1 MAAIDNLMAELD
13 ERRLAQ
19 LIGVP
24 HDNARARYPLRKNT
38 VDSFEE
44 YEDTLGD
51 YFNKHF
57 SSCVSRGGSLPRAEA
72 VGRAKGIIER
82 EYRRRHGGDIMTAYN
97 DAHDSTN
104 GGLRSQLDAVCES
117 LKSESVE
124 HYVRDVFDRH
134 VKPNAWPEKV
144 LIIGAR

>member
-1 MAAIDNLMAELD
+1 MAELD

-51 YFNKHF
+51 YLNQHF
-57 SSCVSRGGSLPRAEA
+57 SACVSRGGSLPRAEA
-72 VGRAKGIIER
+72 VGRAKGIIEK

-104 GGLRSQLDAVCES
+104 GGLTGV
-117 LKSESVE
+117 
-124 HYVRDVFDRH
+124 
-134 VKPNAWPEKV
+134 P
-144 LIIGAR
+144 